1 MKKILIP
8 NYEYFIT
15 AWMFIFISNY
25 FIFLLIKQFGY
36 NKYSVIFLL
45 IDVAG
50 FIVFAPFA
58 FNYVIITD
66 KCIKLKF
73 LFFTKMKIEIKN
85 IVAVNIITII
95 RGMKI
100 IEISDDENFADKKLK
115 FKKHA
120 ISLLVT
126 KKRIN
131 LIESICKVEITEFI

>member
-8 NYEYFIT
+8 NYAYFVT
-15 AWMFIFISNY
+15 AWIFIFISNY
-25 FIFLLIKQFGY
+25 FIFLLVKQFGY

-73 LFFTKMKIEIKN
+73 
-85 IVAVNIITII
+85 
-95 RGMKI
+95 
-100 IEISDDENFADKKLK
+100 
-115 FKKHA
+115 KKHA